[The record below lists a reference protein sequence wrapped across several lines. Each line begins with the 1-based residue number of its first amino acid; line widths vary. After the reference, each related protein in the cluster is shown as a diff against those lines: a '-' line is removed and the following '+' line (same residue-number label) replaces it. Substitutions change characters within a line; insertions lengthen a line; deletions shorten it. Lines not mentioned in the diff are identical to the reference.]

1 VGDAGG
7 TSSDYWRSLL
17 TGENQGL
24 RRWRRV
30 WQSVPSP
37 PRCRV
42 CSAPFHGVG
51 GIAARAT
58 GFGPT
63 GDSSILCRKCF
74 GKLSRS
80 PGGAELEVSILFAD
94 VHGSTAI
101 AEQVSASAFG
111 ALLREYYGLAAA
123 AVDRNGGVVDKFL
136 GDGVMALFI
145 PVITGENH
153 AARAVAAGRAVL
165 AAVEELSARGLL
177 VGAGVHAGPAYVG
190 FIGSEQRSD
199 FTAVGDTVNVAA
211 RLGAQAGPGELLV
224 SRVAWDLAGLGDP
237 LHEHE
242 VEIAGRSAPLAV
254 VALAGSTNPGTGD
267 PPASATS
274 AR

>member
-1 VGDAGG
+1 MGDAGG

-17 TGENQGL
+17 TGENPSL

-30 WQSVPSP
+30 WRRVPSP

-42 CSAPFHGVG
+42 CLAPFHGPG

-63 GDSSILCRKCF
+63 SDSSILCRKCF
-74 GKLSRS
+74 GKLARN
-80 PGGAELEVSILFAD
+80 PGGAELEVSVLFAD

-101 AEQVSASAFG
+101 AENVSASAFG
-111 ALLREYYGLAAA
+111 SLLQEYYGLAAA

-153 AARAVAAGRAVL
+153 AARAIAAGRAIL
-165 AAVEELSARGLL
+165 AAVETLSARGLL

-190 FIGSEQRSD
+190 FIGSDHRSD

-224 SRVAWDLAGLGDP
+224 SRAAWDMAGFGP
-237 LHEHE
+237 TPGERE
-242 VEIAGRSAPLAV
+242 VEIAGRSVPLDV
-254 VALAGSTNPGTGD
+254 VALTGGAGDGS
-267 PPASATS
+267 
-274 AR
+274 